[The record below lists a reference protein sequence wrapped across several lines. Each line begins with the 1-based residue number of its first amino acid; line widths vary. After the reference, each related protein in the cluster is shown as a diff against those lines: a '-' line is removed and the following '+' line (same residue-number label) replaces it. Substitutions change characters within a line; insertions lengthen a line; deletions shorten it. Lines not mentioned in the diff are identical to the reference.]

1 MSNTYRN
8 FRSPRAAA
16 PFGIE
21 IEGATKCCLPLGSH
35 FAKMYKGYDA
45 SIRSTA
51 DYTYKYEL
59 VSDPLSYR
67 GLRKVLLGLQD
78 ALAPYEWNAVYN
90 TGIHVHASAR
100 ACPGSQARKL
110 AEAFSRLTDQ
120 QCETLF
126 GRTPGWFAMNVGYVG
141 YHKYIQQHRKRGRI
155 TYEFRMFKSGDAL
168 WAAECLRRTKIMCD
182 MRKGDITHHRLREAF
197 GIEDV
202 DD

>member
-1 MSNTYRN
+1 
-8 FRSPRAAA
+8 
-16 PFGIE
+16 
-21 IEGATKCCLPLGSH
+21 
-35 FAKMYKGYDA
+35 MYKGHDV

-51 DYTYKYEL
+51 DYTHKYEL

-100 ACPGSQARKL
+100 ACPGSQARRL
-110 AEAFSRLTDQ
+110 AEAFCRLTDQ